1 MDTSLRLK
9 GTENYEIWSLRIR
22 SLLTKEACADFLK
35 LEGDESTSKKAEDA
49 FAILRLVY
57 DDGPLLQVRNLMTP
71 QAIWAALEKLYSP

>member
-35 LEGDESTSKKAEDA
+35 LEGDDESTPKKAEDA
-49 FAILRLVY
+49 LAILRLVY
-57 DDGPLLQVRNLMTP
+57 DDGLLL
-71 QAIWAALEKLYSP
+71 